1 MRPWDHLL
9 MGERNPFRADTAA
22 LRKVK
27 LDEAA
32 YEAAERADTIRRGQK
47 TFDQPNI
54 EQLRKADALEVAAV
68 TLRILALNEDRAR
81 AFVQELKALNG

>member
-9 MGERNPFRADTAA
+9 MGDRNPFRHMTAE
-22 LRKVK
+22 LRRVK

-47 TFDQPNI
+47 TFDEPNI
-54 EQLRKADALEVAAV
+54 DQLRKADALEVAAV
-68 TLRILALNEDRAR
+68 TLRILAINEERSR
-81 AFVQELKALNG
+81 AFVQELKAMNG